1 MEVSAYAKINLFLDV
16 QSKRADGYH
25 NIVSIMQSID
35 WHDTLHILLTEEQG
49 VHLSCT
55 EPLIPTNEK
64 NTAYKAATLFLQQID
79 YRGGVT
85 IHIEKR
91 IPHEAGLA
99 GGSADAAATL
109 KGLNQLFEAPL
120 SQQELLALG
129 VKIGADVP
137 FCLQGGTRLVTGIG
151 EKLQPFF
158 DMPNCYLVC
167 AKPNEGISTPAA
179 YGELDRR
186 YSDFNCYSGHTQQLD
201 ALRSSFQNRR
211 LSDISLGLYNIF
223 EEPVSDH
230 CPAVGALKRHLESHG
245 AIGTLMSGSG
255 PSVFGIFEER
265 KNAETA
271 YRDLNRRGVLCRV
284 CKPIQTI

>member
-1 MEVSAYAKINLFLDV
+1 MEVSAYAKINLFLDI

-25 NIVSIMQSID
+25 NIVSVMQSID
-35 WHDTLHILLTEEQG
+35 WHDTLHIDLTEEQG
-49 VHLSCT
+49 IHLSCS

-64 NTAYKAATLFLQQID
+64 NTAYKAAKLFLQQID
-79 YRGGVT
+79 YRGGVA
-85 IHIEKR
+85 IHMEKR

-109 KGLNQLFEAPL
+109 KGLNQLFDTPL

-129 VKIGADVP
+129 LKIGADVP
-137 FCLQGGTRLVTGIG
+137 FCLQGGTQLVTGIG

-158 DMPNCYLVC
+158 NMPDWYLVC

-186 YSDFNCYSGHTQQLD
+186 YSDFNCYVGHAQQLN
-201 ALRSSFQNRR
+201 ALRSAFQNKRP
-211 LSDISLGLYNIF
+211 SDISLGLYNIF
-223 EEPVSDH
+223 EESVSDH
-230 CPAVGALKRHLESHG
+230 CPTVGALKRHLESHG

-265 KNAETA
+265 KSAERA
-271 YRDLNRRGVLCRV
+271 YRDLQRRGVLCRV